1 MAILEKT
8 DRLDRAIAWEG
19 DFPITSRYTVGIA
32 GERFFREIKDSARLL
47 GTPCEA
53 CGLTYVPPVMFCERC
68 FAQLDDWVEVASTGS
83 VFTYTVL
90 YQGMDEKPLD
100 EPDILAYVK
109 LDGSDGGLVHRLGG
123 VGLDQVQIGMRVKAV
138 WRAPE
143 ERVGSI
149 LDIEHFAPAL
159 EGP

>member
-1 MAILEKT
+1 MAILEKI
-8 DRLDRAIAWEG
+8 DKLDRAIAWEG
-19 DFPITSRYTVGIA
+19 DIPITSRYTVGIA
-32 GERFFREIKDSARLL
+32 GERFFREIKDRARFL
-47 GTPCEA
+47 GTRCEA
-53 CGLTYVPPVMFCERC
+53 CSLTYVPPAIFCERC
-68 FAQLDDWVEVASTGS
+68 FAQLDDWVEVGSTGS

-90 YQGMDEKPLD
+90 YQDLDEKPLA
-100 EPDILAYVK
+100 EPEILAYVK

-123 VGLDQVQIGMRVKAV
+123 VGPNQVQIGMRVRAV
-138 WRAPE
+138 WRAPK